1 MRESVLGFMIEP
13 LREMLYQVDILIE
26 GVVQREGKR
35 VIGMACDMLPVE
47 VLSAYDLLP
56 LKLPAVMLNELRD
69 GTAVEKGNRQI
80 YDWIV
85 LSEQCCNKHHYERGG
100 GVPHLSFHNPGGY
113 GEQASRTLHRSL
125 DDLLSKMGIS
135 LDKLD
140 TTYLIEVTEIYNTMR
155 RLVRGISEMRRQNP
169 QLLSNDDMIALF
181 ETAQCLPPGLVIEHL
196 LRLRE
201 AINKEEN
208 TRPPQFEIPALVSG
222 GMLTDG
228 SFLDEIEGAGCLIA
242 EDDLCNGR
250 RQFDLSFN
258 VNAPSLYHEILDAY
272 SYRPLCP
279 SKRDAQERF
288 ELLYRLLGNHG
299 IEVVIFL
306 RDPVCRRR
314 DEQIEFLRVKLMRT
328 GIDPL
333 VISPPSVSPVAEYAR
348 RVKGVS

>member
-1 MRESVLGFMIEP
+1 MRESVLSFMVDP
-13 LREMLYQVDILIE
+13 LREMLFQAHTLIE
-26 GVVQREGKR
+26 GIVRREGKR
-35 VIGMACDMLPVE
+35 VAGLACDMLPVE

-69 GTAVEKGNRQI
+69 GTTGGQEGSHL

-85 LSEQCCNKHHYERGG
+85 LSEQCCNRHRYERGSDI
-100 GVPHLSFHNPGGY
+100 PILTFYNPGGY
-113 GEQASRTLHRSL
+113 GEHASRTLHRSL
-125 DDLLSKMGIS
+125 DDLLRKMGIS
-135 LDKLD
+135 LEKLD
-140 TTYLIEVTEIYNTMR
+140 TARLIEMTELYNAMR
-155 RLVRGISEMRRQNP
+155 RLVRGISEMRRENP

-181 ETAQCLPPGLVIEHL
+181 EAAQCLPPALVIEHL
-196 LRLRE
+196 LRVRE
-201 AINKEEN
+201 AINTAEN
-208 TRPPQFEIPALVSG
+208 IDPPHCEISALVSG
-222 GMLTDG
+222 GILTDG
-228 SFLDEIEGAGCLIA
+228 SFLDEIESAGCLVA

-288 ELLYRLLGNHG
+288 ELLYRLLGDHD
-299 IEVVIFL
+299 IAVVIFL
-306 RDPVCRRR
+306 RDPVCQCRN
-314 DEQIEFLRVKLMRT
+314 EQIEFLRVKLMRA

-333 VISPPSVSPVAEYAR
+333 VISPPSVSAAAEYAR